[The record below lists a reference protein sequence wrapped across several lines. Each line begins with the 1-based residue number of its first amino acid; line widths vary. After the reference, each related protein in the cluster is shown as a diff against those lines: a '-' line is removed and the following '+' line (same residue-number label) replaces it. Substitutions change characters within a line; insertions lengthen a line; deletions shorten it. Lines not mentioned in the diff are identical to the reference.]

1 MTRLRYPISLVCGD
15 EQDHFVSQID
25 LTPFIDQFAT
35 EAARRHARRFRV
47 EVQVSLPDPP
57 PTPYTGRSVPPN
69 IERIFVGNFAIDVSA
84 AFEPRT
90 PQSTAS
96 QSPDPAAPDPAPE
109 GSDFDMLRGSAGHDE
124 SL

>member
-1 MTRLRYPISLVCGD
+1 MTRPRYPISLVCGD

-25 LTPFIDQFAT
+25 LTPFIDQFAI

-96 QSPDPAAPDPAPE
+96 QLPGQGEQDQALEESGLDTPP
-109 GSDFDMLRGSAGHDE
+109 GIVGHGV
-124 SL
+124 

>member
-1 MTRLRYPISLVCGD
+1 MTRPRYPVSLVCGD

-25 LTPFIDQFAT
+25 LTPLINQFAV

-57 PTPYTGRSVPPN
+57 PTPYTGRSAPPN

-90 PQSTAS
+90 PQSTVS
-96 QSPDPAAPDPAPE
+96 QSPCPAEQAQAHEESGLDTPP
-109 GSDFDMLRGSAGHDE
+109 GILGHGE
-124 SL
+124 